1 MSKQTERSTRDA
13 PEIAVDADWNA
24 LLIGGSWQ
32 SAGDRETISV
42 SDPSKQEEWAEV
54 PAGTL
59 DDVDAAYEAATR
71 KQPGWGDKD
80 PNQRAGVINKVLAA
94 VDEYEDTIMDLLK
107 TESGSGHMKAQ
118 MEVTTAQGIISE
130 ARSFPNRM
138 GGDVKDSFIEGKEHL
153 VKQEPAGVVTVI
165 PPWNFPFH
173 LSMRAVAP
181 ALALG
186 NAVVLKPASDTP
198 VTSGLLVARLF
209 EEAGLPPGLIN
220 VVPGH
225 GSEIGDRVAGHPDTN
240 VVAFTGSTEV
250 GKRVAKQAMDSLA
263 FPALELGGNGPQ
275 VVLEDADV
283 DNAASAGAFGSF
295 AHQGQVCISINR
307 HLVHESIY
315 DDYVEQLVEKAE
327 MVPTGSAH
335 DMSTIVG
342 PIINEGQRD
351 QILDFIDETVEQGA
365 TLETGGDHDGLV
377 VEPTVLSDATNGMSA
392 SCNEHFGPVAP
403 VIPFSDDEEA
413 IEMANATE
421 FGLAASVFSQDRNRA
436 EDAADAIDAG
446 MVHINDQPIN
456 DEGHVPFGGMKSSG
470 MGRYNGEYIMREM
483 TETKWISVQREP
495 RTFPL

>member
-1 MSKQTERSTRDA
+1 MSKQTERSTRSA
-13 PEIAVDADWNA
+13 PDIAVDADWNG
-24 LLIGGSWQ
+24 LLVGGNWQ
-32 SAGDRETISV
+32 PAGDRDTIPV

-54 PAGTL
+54 PAGTV
-59 DDVDAAYEAATR
+59 DDVDAAFEAATR
-71 KQPGWGDKD
+71 KQQGWAEKD
-80 PNQRAGVINKVLAA
+80 PKQRAGVIDGVLDAI
-94 VDEYEDTIMDLLK
+94 DEHREIIMDLLK

-118 MEVTTAQGIISE
+118 MEIDTAEGIIAE

-138 GGDVKDSFIEGKEHL
+138 GGDVKDSFIEGKENL
-153 VKQEPAGVVTVI
+153 VKQEPAGVVSVI

-181 ALALG
+181 AIALG

-225 GSEIGDRVAGHPDTN
+225 GSEIGDRVAGHPDTD

-250 GKRVAKQAMDSLA
+250 GKHVAKQAVDSLA

-283 DNAASAGAFGSF
+283 ENAASAGAFGTF

-315 DDYVEQLVEKAE
+315 DEYVEALVEKAE
-327 MVPTGSAH
+327 IVPTGSAH

-342 PIINEGQRD
+342 PIINEDQRD
-351 QILDFIDETVEQGA
+351 QILEYIEETVEQGA

-377 VEPTVLSDATNGMSA
+377 VEPTVLSDATNDMTA
-392 SCNEHFGPVAP
+392 ACNEHFGPVAP
-403 VIPFSDDEEA
+403 VVPFSDDEEA
-413 IEMANATE
+413 IELANATE
-421 FGLAASVFSQDRNRA
+421 FGLSASVFSADRNRA